1 MNGLQSV
8 IINVIKLIIKICT
21 KFNEFFLSFNSK
33 LFRQKLKSPEVYI
46 RIFEQIMFS
55 KKNCIMNTMMSTID
69 GFHMTTGLTK
79 GLLKV
84 FNILLCLTINSFIFQ
99 IKMFS

>member
-1 MNGLQSV
+1 
-8 IINVIKLIIKICT
+8 
-21 KFNEFFLSFNSK
+21 
-33 LFRQKLKSPEVYI
+33 
-46 RIFEQIMFS
+46 
-55 KKNCIMNTMMSTID
+55 MNTMMSTID